1 MSLTKNTIMIVSS
14 IFAIIL
20 AASLLMKYNEPTK
33 PVQLSD
39 PASKGTRDFYVYNY
53 YKVPIQVLV
62 NGEVIGDPINPK
74 QRLGIDKTTAIKY
87 FSNGKAKVR
96 VYAKSDTGKY
106 DMLIGKSETHTPK
119 NTMIRGLHLGMN
131 SAHEDYSLVADPI
144 RSTLGTA
151 LPRLRIV
158 NDTTMKLKFQIG
170 SDQICLSPGEDKM
183 YFGEEDHGIHL
194 GSIIHN
200 IDGILQDFTVT
211 IPVTDVHLGIISDR
225 SAPLYTGVKIGG
237 DFDDTVQAKN
247 YLLEL
252 WDMGGPHR
260 GMFSDKTYII

>member
-1 MSLTKNTIMIVSS
+1 MIVSS

-20 AASLLMKYNEPTK
+20 ITSLLINYNGNTK
-33 PVQLSD
+33 SFQSD
-39 PASKGTRDFYVYNY
+39 AVKSKGSHDFYVYNY

-62 NGEVIGDPINPK
+62 NGEVIGDAIEPK
-74 QRLGIDKTTAIKY
+74 KRLGIDKQAAIKY
-87 FSNGKAKVR
+87 FSNGKATVR
-96 VYAKSDTGKY
+96 VYAKSDTQKY

-158 NDTTMKLKFQIG
+158 NDTAVKLKFQIG
-170 SDQICLSPGEDKM
+170 SDQICLSSGEDKM

-225 SAPLYTGVKIGG
+225 SAPLYTGIKIGG
-237 DFDDTVQAKN
+237 DFDDTVQGKN